1 MCVLSGSLLE
11 ISTELR
17 CMHCNLLLLLLLFLL
32 LLFLFLLLLGPF
44 IAFAQVVLNA
54 EIFLLGKLQLVPKDQ
69 EDAFTLHV

>member
-11 ISTELR
+11 IPTELR
-17 CMHCNLLLLLLLFLL
+17 CMHCYLLLLLLLLL